1 MTGFESDNP
10 TEQAKPSAW
19 SKLLDVLVPLRRTY
33 RKQVQENQRLESF
46 LRAVPVEYCG
56 WDQASVQAISPGFGA
71 ILGLSSINSLEDVQ
85 SVLSAG
91 DAAALESLFDRLQQ
105 HGENFEISVQIVGGK
120 KTLRILGKQGAASDS
135 SPIFSVIWLH
145 DITLFAQKALHDI
158 EAIAAAEKRENELRT
173 AINNLPFPI
182 WLRNQKLDLIWCNKF
197 YSRVVDDTAAAVIAD
212 QKELPMTGAGKQD
225 LSQRVLAQRAMAKQ
239 EPQQSRGHMI
249 VEGQRRLVEMTETP
263 ISAEKEF
270 VGIALDIT
278 REEEWEKSY
287 KRLAD
292 SHHEAM
298 EQLRT
303 AIAMFDADT
312 KLEFYNSAYEQLTG
326 LSGVWLDTKPRLV
339 DIVDKMRELR
349 KLPEQA
355 DYKQFKQNWVNK
367 FTTLIEPY
375 EEMQYLP
382 NGSVIRMIVVPRP
395 MGGSM
400 LTLEDVTSHLKL
412 ETSYNT
418 LMAVQQETMDN
429 LSEGV
434 VVFGE
439 DGRLKLSNQ
448 AFAKMWNIPPEEL
461 AGALH
466 ISKLVEKTKGFFD
479 ADIWPDLRQTLL
491 GNGLERE
498 PRRGRLERNNGSVLE
513 YSIMPLPDG
522 NILNAYFDIT
532 DTVKVEQALLEKNA
546 ALQTA
551 ERLKTDFLANMSY
564 QLRTPLNAIM
574 GFAEMLQQQY
584 FGKLNERQME
594 YTGSMIEAGQRLIS
608 LVNDILDLSTIE
620 AGYLSLY
627 PTEINVKSLIDRVA
641 QLTREWARKQ
651 KLEIVIICPDE
662 NLTVMADE
670 RRLKQVLL
678 NLISNAINYSPSGG
692 QITLSAEKRGEY
704 ALLGVRDTGMGIP
717 AEDMASVFTPFER
730 IKSKKVHRRSGAGLG
745 LTLVKNIV
753 ELHGGIAAIESKE
766 GVGTLVTCLLPVRG
780 PDIKT
785 NGPNAEARTSLM

>member
-1 MTGFESDNP
+1 MTGFESDNEA
-10 TEQAKPSAW
+10 EQATPSAW
-19 SKLLDVLVPLRRTY
+19 SKLLDILVPLRRSF

-46 LRAVPVEYCG
+46 LRALPVEYCG
-56 WDQASVQAISPGFGA
+56 WDQAGVQAISPGFGTM
-71 ILGLSSINSLEDVQ
+71 LGLSTINSLEDIQ
-85 SVLSAG
+85 SVLATG
-91 DAAALESLFDRLQQ
+91 DAAALEGLFSRLQQ
-105 HGENFEISVQIVGGK
+105 YGENFEMSVQTSVNK
-120 KTLRILGKQGAASDS
+120 KTLKIFGKQGSASDT
-135 SPIFSVIWLH
+135 SPVFSVIWLN
-145 DITLFAQKALHDI
+145 DITDFARRSLLDM
-158 EAIAAAEKRENELRT
+158 EAISTVERRESELRT
-173 AINNLPFPI
+173 ALNNLPFPV

-197 YSRVVDDTAAAVIAD
+197 YAKLVDDTGAAVIAD
-212 QKELPMTGAGKQD
+212 QKELPMTGKGKQD
-225 LSQRVLAQRAMAKQ
+225 LSQRVLAQRAMSKQ
-239 EPQQSRGHMI
+239 EPQQSRGHI
-249 VEGQRRLVEMTETP
+249 IIDGQRRLIEMTETP
-263 ISAEKEF
+263 IGTEKQ
-270 VGIALDIT
+270 VMGVALDVT
-278 REEEWEKSY
+278 REEEWESAY
-287 KRLAD
+287 KKLAD

-312 KLEFYNSAYEQLTG
+312 KLEFYNSAYEQVTG
-326 LSGVWLDTKPRLV
+326 MSGAWLDTKPKLV
-339 DIVDKMRELR
+339 EIIDKMRELR
-349 KLPEQA
+349 KLPEQV
-355 DYKQFKQNWVNK
+355 DYKQFKQNWISR
-367 FTTLIEPY
+367 FTTLLEPY

-382 NGSVIRMIVVPRP
+382 DGSVIRMIVMPRP
-395 MGGSM
+395 MGGLV

-448 AFAKMWNIPPEEL
+448 AFAKMWNIPPEDL

-479 ADIWPDLRQTLL
+479 ADIWPDMRQTLL

-498 PRRGRLERNNGSVLE
+498 PRRGRLERNNGTVLE

-627 PTEINVKSLIDRVA
+627 PTEINVKGLMERVA

-651 KLEIVIICPDE
+651 KLEIVLDCPDE

-692 QITLSAEKRGEY
+692 QITLSAGRNGDFIQ
-704 ALLGVRDTGMGIP
+704 LGVRDTGMGIP
-717 AEDMASVFTPFER
+717 AEDMPSVFTPFER
-730 IKSKKVHRRSGAGLG
+730 IKNKKAHRRSGAGLG
-745 LTLVKNIV
+745 LALVKNIV
-753 ELHGGIAAIESKE
+753 ELHGGMAAIESQE
-766 GVGTLVTCLLPVRG
+766 GIGTLVICRLPVQNPQTEIR
-780 PDIKT
+780 K
-785 NGPNAEARTSLM
+785 SVV

>member
-1 MTGFESDNP
+1 MTGLDSEIPS
-10 TEQAKPSAW
+10 EQAKSSAL
-19 SKLLDVLVPLRRTY
+19 SNLLDILVPLRRKY
-33 RKQVQENQRLESF
+33 RKQLQENQRLESF

-56 WDQASVQAISPGFGA
+56 WDHGGVQAISPGFGML
-71 ILGLSSINSLEDVQ
+71 LGVSSIHSLEDIQ
-85 SVLSAG
+85 SVLTTG
-91 DAAALESLFDRLQQ
+91 DAAALEGLFNRLQQ
-105 HGENFEISVQIVGGK
+105 YGENFEMSVTTVTDK
-120 KTLRILGKQGAASDS
+120 KTFKIFGKQGSAGEG
-135 SPIFSVIWLH
+135 SPIFSVVWLH
-145 DITLFAQKALHDI
+145 DITDFTRKAI
-158 EAIAAAEKRENELRT
+158 VGMEAITAVEKRENELRAT
-173 AINNLPFPI
+173 LNALPFPV
-182 WLRNQKLDLIWCNKF
+182 WLRNHKLDLIWCNK
-197 YSRVVDDTAAAVIAD
+197 YYAKLVDDTGAAVIAD
-212 QKELPMTGAGKQD
+212 QKELPMTGAEKHD
-225 LSQRVLAQRAMAKQ
+225 LSQRVLAQRALAKM
-239 EPQQSRGHMI
+239 EPQQSRGHI
-249 VEGQRRLVEMTETP
+249 VVGGQRRLVEMTEAP
-263 ISAEKEF
+263 ISAEKQIMG
-270 VGIALDIT
+270 VALDVT
-278 REEEWEKSY
+278 REEEWASAY
-287 KRLAD
+287 KKLSD

-303 AIAMFDADT
+303 AIAMFDVDT

-326 LSGVWLDTKPRLV
+326 MPCAWLDSKPKLTE
-339 DIVDKMRELR
+339 IIDKMRELR
-349 KLPEQA
+349 KLPEQV
-355 DYKQFKQNWVNK
+355 DYKQFKQNWMSR
-367 FTTLIEPY
+367 FTKLLEPY

-382 NGSVIRMIVVPRP
+382 DGSVIRMIMMPRP
-395 MGGSM
+395 MGGLV

-448 AFAKMWNIPPEEL
+448 AFAKMWNIPPAEL

-466 ISKLVEKTKGFFD
+466 ISKLVEKTKGFFEV
-479 ADIWPDLRQTLL
+479 AGWPDIRQTLL

-498 PRRGRLERNNGSVLE
+498 PRRGRLYRIDGSVLE

-551 ERLKTDFLANMSY
+551 EKLKTDFLANMSY

-627 PTEINVKSLIDRVA
+627 PTEIKVKDLLERVS
-641 QLTREWARKQ
+641 QLTQEWAKKQ
-651 KLEIVIICPDE
+651 RIDIVIHCQDE
-662 NLTVMADE
+662 LMVMADE
-670 RRLKQVLL
+670 RRIKQVLL

-692 QITLSAEKRGEY
+692 QITLSAERAGEFIR
-704 ALLGVRDTGMGIP
+704 LGVRDTGMGISP
-717 AEDMASVFTPFER
+717 EDMASVFTPFER
-730 IKSKKVHRRSGAGLG
+730 INSKKSHRRSGAGLG
-745 LTLVKNIV
+745 LTLVKNII
-753 ELHGGIAAIESKE
+753 ELHGGVAEIESKE
-766 GVGTLVTCLLPVRG
+766 GAGTLVICRLPVKNTTIEI
-780 PDIKT
+780 IK
-785 NGPNAEARTSLM
+785 NVV

>member
-1 MTGFESDNP
+1 MTGDDPEIPS
-10 TEQAKPSAW
+10 EQARPSAW
-19 SKLLDVLVPLRRTY
+19 SKLLDILVPLRRRY

-56 WDQASVQAISPGFGA
+56 WDQAGVQAISPGFGA
-71 ILGLSSINSLEDVQ
+71 MLGLSSINSLEDIQ
-85 SVLSAG
+85 SVLTTG
-91 DAAALESLFDRLQQ
+91 DAAALEGLFSRLQQ
-105 HGENFEISVQIVGGK
+105 YGENFEMSVQMATGAKALKIF
-120 KTLRILGKQGAASDS
+120 GKQGSAGEG
-135 SPIFSVIWLH
+135 SPIFSVVWLH
-145 DITLFAQKALHDI
+145 DITDFSRKVFADMQ
-158 EAIAAAEKRENELRT
+158 AITAIEKRENELRT
-173 AINNLPFPI
+173 ALNAMPFPV
-182 WLRNQKLDLIWCNKF
+182 WLRNQKLDLVWCNKF
-197 YSRVVDDTAAAVIAD
+197 YAKLVDDTGAAVIAD

-239 EPQQSRGHMI
+239 EAQQSRGHII
-249 VEGQRRLVEMTETP
+249 VDGQRRLVEMTETP
-263 ISAEKEF
+263 VSTEKQ
-270 VGIALDIT
+270 VMGVALDVT
-278 REEEWEKSY
+278 REEEWESSY
-287 KRLAD
+287 KKLAD

-326 LSGVWLDTKPRLV
+326 MSGVWLDTNPRLTE
-339 DIVDKMRELR
+339 IIDKMRELR

-355 DYKQFKQNWVNK
+355 DYKQFKQNWISR
-367 FTTLIEPY
+367 FTKLLEPY

-382 NGSVIRMIVVPRP
+382 DGSVIRMIVMPRP
-395 MGGSM
+395 MGGLV

-448 AFAKMWNIPPEEL
+448 AFARMWNIPPADL

-466 ISKLVEKTKGFFD
+466 ISKLVEKTKGFFNEV
-479 ADIWPDLRQTLL
+479 IWPDMRQTLL

-627 PTEINVKSLIDRVA
+627 PTEIKVKEMLERVA
-641 QLTREWARKQ
+641 QLTREWAKKQ
-651 KLEIVIICPDE
+651 KIDIVIYCPDE
-662 NLTVMADE
+662 SLTVMADE

-692 QITLSAEKRGEY
+692 QITLSAEQTDDY
-704 ALLGVRDTGMGIP
+704 VQLGVRDTGMGIP

-730 IKSKKVHRRSGAGLG
+730 ISSKKSHRRSGAGLG

-753 ELHGGIAAIESKE
+753 ELHGGAAEIDSKE
-766 GVGTLVTCLLPVRG
+766 GVGTLVICRFPAKDTGSVTGEP
-780 PDIKT
+780 IKS
-785 NGPNAEARTSLM
+785 AV

>member
-1 MTGFESDNP
+1 MDI
-10 TEQAKPSAW
+10 
-19 SKLLDVLVPLRRTY
+19 LVPLRRTY
-33 RKQVQENQRLESF
+33 RKQMRENQRLESF

-56 WDQASVQAISPGFGA
+56 WDQAGVQAISPGFGA
-71 ILGLSSINSLEDVQ
+71 MLGLASINSLDDIQ
-85 SVLSAG
+85 SVLTTG
-91 DAAALESLFDRLQQ
+91 DAAALEGLFSRLQQ
-105 HGENFEISVQIVGGK
+105 YGENFELSVQMATGAKALKIF
-120 KTLRILGKQGAASDS
+120 GKQGSAGEG
-135 SPIFSVIWLH
+135 SPIFSVVWLH
-145 DITLFAQKALHDI
+145 DITDFARKVFVDTQ
-158 EAIAAAEKRENELRT
+158 AISAIEKRENELRT
-173 AINNLPFPI
+173 ALNAMPFPV
-182 WLRNQKLDLIWCNKF
+182 WLRNQNLDLVWCNK
-197 YSRVVDDTAAAVIAD
+197 YYAKLVDDTGAAVIAD

-239 EPQQSRGHMI
+239 EPQQSRGHII
-249 VEGQRRLVEMTETP
+249 VDGQRRLIEMTETP
-263 ISAEKEF
+263 VSAEKEV
-270 VGIALDIT
+270 VGVAIDVT
-278 REEEWEKSY
+278 REEEWASAYQK
-287 KRLAD
+287 LAD

-326 LSGVWLDTKPRLV
+326 MSGVWLDTNPRLTE
-339 DIVDKMRELR
+339 IIDKMRELR
-349 KLPEQA
+349 KLPEQV
-355 DYKQFKQNWVNK
+355 DYKQFKQNWISR
-367 FTTLIEPY
+367 FTKLLEPY

-382 NGSVIRMIVVPRP
+382 DGSVIRMIVMPRP
-395 MGGSM
+395 MGGLV

-448 AFAKMWNIPPEEL
+448 AFARMWHIPSTDL

-479 ADIWPDLRQTLL
+479 VYAWPDMRQTLL

-498 PRRGRLERNNGSVLE
+498 PRRGRIERNNGSVLE

-594 YTGSMIEAGQRLIS
+594 YTGSMLEAGQRLIS

-627 PTEINVKSLIDRVA
+627 PTEVKVKDLIDRVA
-641 QLTREWARKQ
+641 QLTREWAKKQ
-651 KLEIVIICPDE
+651 KIDIVIYCPDE

-670 RRLKQVLL
+670 RRIKQVLL

-692 QITLSAEKRGEY
+692 QITLSAERTDDY
-704 ALLGVRDTGMGIP
+704 IQLGVRDTGMGIP
-717 AEDMASVFTPFER
+717 AEDMDSVFTPFER
-730 IKSKKVHRRSGAGLG
+730 ISSKKSHRRSGAGLG
-745 LTLVKNIV
+745 LALVKSII
-753 ELHGGIAAIESKE
+753 ELHGGVAVIDSKE
-766 GVGTLVTCLLPVRG
+766 GVGTLVICRLPAKNTVTAIGDQRA
-780 PDIKT
+780 DARKT
-785 NGPNAEARTSLM
+785 IV

>member
-1 MTGFESDNP
+1 MTGFESDNEA
-10 TEQAKPSAW
+10 EQATPSAW
-19 SKLLDVLVPLRRTY
+19 SKLLDILVPLRRSF

-46 LRAVPVEYCG
+46 LRALPVEYCG
-56 WDQASVQAISPGFGA
+56 WDQAGVQAISPGFGTM
-71 ILGLSSINSLEDVQ
+71 LGLSTINSLEDIQ
-85 SVLSAG
+85 SVLATG
-91 DAAALESLFDRLQQ
+91 DAAALEGLFSRLQQ
-105 HGENFEISVQIVGGK
+105 YGENFEMSVQTATSK
-120 KTLRILGKQGAASDS
+120 KTLKIFGKQGSASDT
-135 SPIFSVIWLH
+135 SPVFSVIWLN
-145 DITLFAQKALHDI
+145 DITDFARRSLLDM
-158 EAIAAAEKRENELRT
+158 EAISTVERRESELRT
-173 AINNLPFPI
+173 ALNNLPFPV

-197 YSRVVDDTAAAVIAD
+197 YAKLVDDTGAAVIAD
-212 QKELPMTGAGKQD
+212 QKELPMTGKGKQD
-225 LSQRVLAQRAMAKQ
+225 LSQRVLAQRAMSKQ
-239 EPQQSRGHMI
+239 EPQQSRGHI
-249 VEGQRRLVEMTETP
+249 IIDGQRRLIEMTETP
-263 ISAEKEF
+263 IGTEKQ
-270 VGIALDIT
+270 VMGVALDVT
-278 REEEWEKSY
+278 REEEWESAY
-287 KRLAD
+287 KKLAD

-312 KLEFYNSAYEQLTG
+312 KLEFYNSAYEQVTG
-326 LSGVWLDTKPRLV
+326 MSGAWLDTKPKLV
-339 DIVDKMRELR
+339 EIIDKMRELR
-349 KLPEQA
+349 KLPEQV
-355 DYKQFKQNWVNK
+355 DYKQFKQNWISR
-367 FTTLIEPY
+367 FTTLLEPY

-382 NGSVIRMIVVPRP
+382 DGSVIRMIVMPRP
-395 MGGSM
+395 MGGLV

-448 AFAKMWNIPPEEL
+448 AFAKMWNIPPEDL

-479 ADIWPDLRQTLL
+479 ADIWPDMRQTLL

-498 PRRGRLERNNGSVLE
+498 PRRGRLERNNGTVLE

-627 PTEINVKSLIDRVA
+627 PTEINVKGLMERVA

-651 KLEIVIICPDE
+651 KLEIVLDCPDE

-692 QITLSAEKRGEY
+692 QITLSAGRNGDFIQ
-704 ALLGVRDTGMGIP
+704 LGVRDTGMGIP
-717 AEDMASVFTPFER
+717 AEDMPSVFTPFER
-730 IKSKKVHRRSGAGLG
+730 IKNKKAHRRSGAGLG
-745 LTLVKNIV
+745 LALVKNIV
-753 ELHGGIAAIESKE
+753 ELHGGMAAIESQE
-766 GVGTLVTCLLPVRG
+766 GIGTLVICRLPVQNPQTEIR
-780 PDIKT
+780 K
-785 NGPNAEARTSLM
+785 SVV

>member
-1 MTGFESDNP
+1 MNGMTGLDSEIPS
-10 TEQAKPSAW
+10 EQAKPSAW
-19 SKLLDVLVPLRRTY
+19 SKLLDILVPLRRTY

-56 WDQASVQAISPGFGA
+56 WDQAGVQAISPGFSA
-71 ILGLSSINSLEDVQ
+71 MLGLTSIQSLEDIQ
-85 SVLSAG
+85 SMLTTG
-91 DAAALESLFDRLQQ
+91 DEAALDGLFNRLQQ
-105 HGENFEISVQIVGGK
+105 YGENFEMGVQIATNK
-120 KTLRILGKQGAASDS
+120 KTLKIFGKQGSAGDG

-145 DITLFAQKALHDI
+145 DITDFTRKTI
-158 EAIAAAEKRENELRT
+158 VSMEAITAVEKRENELRT
-173 AINNLPFPI
+173 ALNALPFPV
-182 WLRNQKLDLIWCNKF
+182 WLRNQKLDLIWCNK
-197 YSRVVDDTAAAVIAD
+197 YYAKLVDDTGAAVIAD

-225 LSQRVLAQRAMAKQ
+225 LSQRVLAQRALAMQ
-239 EPQQSRGHMI
+239 EPQQSRGHII
-249 VEGQRRLVEMTETP
+249 VDGQRHLIEMTETP
-263 ISAEKEF
+263 TSAEKQV
-270 VGIALDIT
+270 VGVALDVT
-278 REEEWEKSY
+278 REEEWATAY
-287 KRLAD
+287 KKLAD

-303 AIAMFDADT
+303 AIAMFDAET

-326 LSGVWLDTKPRLV
+326 MSGVWLDTNPRLTE
-339 DIVDKMRELR
+339 IIDKMRELR
-349 KLPEQA
+349 KLPEQV
-355 DYKQFKQNWVNK
+355 DYKQFKQNWISR
-367 FTTLIEPY
+367 FTKLLEPY

-382 NGSVIRMIVVPRP
+382 DGSVIRMIVMPRP
-395 MGGSM
+395 MGGLV

-448 AFAKMWNIPPEEL
+448 AFAKMWDIPPAEL

-466 ISKLVEKTKGFFD
+466 ISKLVEKTKVFFEAEGWTD
-479 ADIWPDLRQTLL
+479 MRQTLL

-498 PRRGRLERNNGSVLE
+498 PRRGRIERSNGTVLA

-546 ALQTA
+546 ALQAA

-627 PTEINVKSLIDRVA
+627 PTEIKVKDMLERVL
-641 QLTREWARKQ
+641 QLTQEWARKQ
-651 KLEIVIICPDE
+651 KLEIVIHCPDE
-662 NLTVMADE
+662 KLTVMADE

-692 QITLSAEKRGEY
+692 QITLSAERAGDFIQ
-704 ALLGVRDTGMGIP
+704 LGVRDTGMGIP

-730 IKSKKVHRRSGAGLG
+730 ISSKKSHRRSGAGLG
-745 LTLVKNIV
+745 LTLVKNII
-753 ELHGGIAAIESKE
+753 ELHGGVAEIDSKE
-766 GVGTLVTCLLPVRG
+766 GVGTLVICRLPVKNTG
-780 PDIKT
+780 TTDIRK
-785 NGPNAEARTSLM
+785 SVV